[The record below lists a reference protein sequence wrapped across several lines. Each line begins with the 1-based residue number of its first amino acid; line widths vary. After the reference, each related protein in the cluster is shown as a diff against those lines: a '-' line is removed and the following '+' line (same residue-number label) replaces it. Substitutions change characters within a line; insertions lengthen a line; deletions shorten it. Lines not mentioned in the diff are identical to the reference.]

1 MRLRLTLVA
10 APILTLL
17 FVAAA
22 FAKSDGG
29 VAQESAQAAAI
40 TCGSTRTIGMAAPI
54 TGPAASIG
62 TQQLRW
68 AQFFVNNWN
77 KLKANKNRKIKL
89 IQGDTQLGV
98 NTSFAVSVAQSFA
111 SNSKVLAVVGP
122 AGSQEV
128 VASTSAY
135 KSGGLGFVSGSATRV
150 SLADGVTDGN
160 RVGYFYRT
168 VPNDAIQA
176 PTVANYIIKKLNATR
191 VYIID
196 DQETYSQGLADG
208 VQALLRAKGVT
219 VTRDSISQQASD
231 FSSNIAKIPGN
242 TQVVYIPWQ
251 LAPAGPDL
259 RAAAQGGRQGRHH
272 DVRIGRPVRPGHV
285 EDHRFVRLV
294 LPGRHLGRGRQGVS
308 ERAQRRRRVLRSSQ
322 LRRSPGRSP
331 GGHEGVRRRQGH
343 PRRRCVRRWPG
354 STFPRRSHSWES
366 VSTSRRTATS
376 ATAGSGSTR
385 SKATERTSGSA
396 SASVRLRRDGVRPT
410 QVGRT
415 LYRTA
420 PARTACDSVTSRMR
434 T

>member
-10 APILTLL
+10 APVLALL

-29 VAQESAQAAAI
+29 VAQESARAAAI

-68 AQFFVNNWN
+68 AQFFVSNWN

-111 SNSKVLAVVGP
+111 SNSNLLAVVGP

-160 RVGYFYRT
+160 RVGFFYRT

-176 PTVANYIIKKLNATR
+176 PTVANYITKKLNATR

-196 DQETYSQGLADG
+196 DQEAYSQGLADG

-242 TQVVYIPWQ
+242 TQVVYTPWQ
-251 LAPAGPDL
+251 LSPQAQTFGQQL
-259 RAAAQGGRQGRHH
+259 RAAGKGGITMFGSDGLFDPATWKITGSYVSFFPVDTSAKTVVAYAKAHNGDGEYFGAPSYVAAQ
-272 DVRIGRPVRPGHV
+272 VA
-285 EDHRFVRLV
+285 V
-294 LPGRHLGRGRQGVS
+294 LAVTRACADGKATRAEV
-308 ERAQRRRRVLRSSQ
+308 RAQMARVNIPEKASLLGIRIDFQKNGNLRH
-322 LRRSPGRSP
+322 
-331 GGHEGVRRRQGH
+331 GGFGVYQIQSNGTYKR
-343 PRRRCVRRWPG
+343 
-354 STFPRRSHSWES
+354 
-366 VSTSRRTATS
+366 
-376 ATAGSGSTR
+376 
-385 SKATERTSGSA
+385 
-396 SASVRLRRDGVRPT
+396 
-410 QVGRT
+410 VG
-415 LYRTA
+415 
-420 PARTACDSVTSRMR
+420 
-434 T
+434 